1 MQVEIVIDKEYAGPG
16 IVELSSSIPNITDKT
31 IEIRWTNSK
40 DEIHAM
46 HGFRFPGR
54 QWKLHVPDAPT
65 FDRALSTFGG
75 RLKLPAH
82 VLDQAKIALIDPQ
95 NYNWRK
101 FSEELHDTS
110 PRYAVLQLAA
120 NAIRKGMKPSLAEIV
135 RNIFIDGI
143 SPIDTDVLL
152 RLKSG
157 RIRG

>member
-1 MQVEIVIDKEYAGPG
+1 MPVEIVIDKEYAGPG
-16 IVELSSSIPNITDKT
+16 IIELSSSIPNITDKV

-40 DEIHAM
+40 DEIHAI
-46 HGFRFPGR
+46 HGFPGK
-54 QWKLHVPDAPT
+54 QWKLHVPDAAT

-75 RLKLPAH
+75 RLKLSS
-82 VLDQAKIALIDPQ
+82 LILEQAKIALIDPQ

-120 NAIRKGMKPSLAEIV
+120 NAIRKGMKPSLAGIV

-143 SPIDTDVLL
+143 SPTDADVLL